1 MRKTLLRLFFTMLK
15 IGLFTFGGGYAMIA
29 LLENEF
35 VSEKKWLDGAEFLD
49 TNLWRHNSVG
59 RVAGSYPV
67 CHLFKSDCRYQA
79 RWSSG

>member
-1 MRKTLLRLFFTMLK
+1 MLDFFDLLAYNNEAD
-15 IGLFTFGGGYAMIA
+15 FGQPKSG
-29 LLENEF
+29 
-35 VSEKKWLDGAEFLD
+35 DH
-49 TNLWRHNSVG
+49 LWRHNSVG